1 MKLTILVLLIALMFQ
16 HNAPV
21 VESVCL
27 TTGQSD
33 NNQLSTK
40 IRKIPTTLPTTTAVK
55 ILLIFVLEIAI

>member
-40 IRKIPTTLPTTTAVK
+40 IRKIPTTLPTTTAV
-55 ILLIFVLEIAI
+55 